1 MRGIKPMIKEPEG
14 FAELVDNLRN
24 ELDLTRQ
31 EVLNLMSIIHHYESM
46 LLSFHLQVKLDYL
59 DKNHIDKA
67 VTFAERVNNKTLK
80 DLYEEQNSITQINP
94 DLLEFLSLLNNKP
107 TKEEIH

>member
-1 MRGIKPMIKEPEG
+1 MIKEPEG

>member
-1 MRGIKPMIKEPEG
+1 MIKEPEG
-14 FAELVDNLRN
+14 FAELMDNLRE
-24 ELDLTRQ
+24 ELAQSRD
-31 EVLNLMSIIHHYESM
+31 EVLNLISIIHHYESM

>member
-1 MRGIKPMIKEPEG
+1 MIKEPEG

-31 EVLNLMSIIHHYESM
+31 EVLNLMGIIHHHESM

-80 DLYEEQNSITQINP
+80 DLYKEQNSITQINP
-94 DLLEFLSLLNNKP
+94 DLLEFLSLLNDKP
-107 TKEEIH
+107 KKEEIH

>member
-1 MRGIKPMIKEPEG
+1 MIKEPEG

-31 EVLNLMSIIHHYESM
+31 EVLNLMGIIHHYESM

-80 DLYEEQNSITQINP
+80 DLYKEQNSITQINP
-94 DLLEFLSLLNNKP
+94 DLLEFLSLLNDKP
-107 TKEEIH
+107 KKEEIH

>member
-1 MRGIKPMIKEPEG
+1 MIKEPEG
-14 FAELVDNLRN
+14 FAELMDNLRD
-24 ELDLTRQ
+24 ELQKERD
-31 EVLNLMSIIHHYESM
+31 EVLNLMGIIHHYESM

-59 DKNHIDKA
+59 DRNHIDKA

>member
-1 MRGIKPMIKEPEG
+1 MIKEPEG

-31 EVLNLMSIIHHYESM
+31 EVLNLMGIIHHYESM